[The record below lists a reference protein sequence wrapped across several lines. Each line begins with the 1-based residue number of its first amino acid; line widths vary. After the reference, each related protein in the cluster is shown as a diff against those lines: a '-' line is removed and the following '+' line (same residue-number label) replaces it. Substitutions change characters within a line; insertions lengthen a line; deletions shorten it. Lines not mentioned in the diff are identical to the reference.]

1 LEVDDMSGI
10 ELRNKRQQIGIPG
23 YILCRKAGI
32 GRSRL
37 SDIERG
43 YVQPSQGEID
53 KINRALEELTRAK
66 KQLEAT
72 AAECGW
78 PVSAL

>member
-1 LEVDDMSGI
+1 MNGI
-10 ELRNKRQQIGIPG
+10 DLRNRRQHIGIAG
-23 YILCRKAGI
+23 HLVCRRAGI

-43 YVQPSQGEID
+43 YVQPSQAEVDRIG
-53 KINRALEELTRAK
+53 RALEELARAK
-66 KQLEAT
+66 EKLEAT

-78 PVSAL
+78 PISLR

>member
-1 LEVDDMSGI
+1 MSGI
-10 ELRNKRQQIGIPG
+10 EVRNRRLKIGIPG
-23 YILCRKAGI
+23 HLLCRRAGI

-43 YVQPSQGEID
+43 YVQPSEGEID
-53 KINRALEELTRAK
+53 RIDRALEELSRAK
-66 KQLEAT
+66 EKLKAA

-78 PVSAL
+78 PVAAL

>member
-1 LEVDDMSGI
+1 MNGI
-10 ELRNKRQQIGIPG
+10 DLRDRRQQIGIAG
-23 YILCRKAGI
+23 HLVCRRAGI

-43 YVQPSQGEID
+43 YVQPSQAEMDRIGQ
-53 KINRALEELTRAK
+53 ALEELARAK
-66 KQLEAT
+66 KKLEAT

-78 PVSAL
+78 PLSAL